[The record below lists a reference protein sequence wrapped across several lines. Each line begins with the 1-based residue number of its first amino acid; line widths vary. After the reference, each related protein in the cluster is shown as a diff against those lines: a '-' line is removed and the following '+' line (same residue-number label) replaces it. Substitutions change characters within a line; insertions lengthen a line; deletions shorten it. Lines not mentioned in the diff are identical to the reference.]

1 MGKIIAVTGAA
12 GYLGRV
18 LIAHLL
24 TQSWVERIIALDV
37 KPVLADG
44 RVISHSLDIREVSSL
59 RAILAEHGVTHF
71 VHAAFIINK
80 PADMGVEQM
89 RSINVDG
96 SQLAL
101 KTAFELGVEQITFIS
116 SVSVYGYRGGNP
128 VLVHENHRSWPN
140 MLYAQHKMQVETY
153 LRDLEPHYPD
163 TRTLTIRPAAIA
175 GPQGRTVS
183 PLLALVAQ
191 PVFVLSNGGHARTQ
205 AVHEDDLARL
215 ISRGLEI
222 NAAGIFNASPN
233 DHGTWAEIAAI
244 SRRRP
249 LSLPRPVL
257 NIAAHL
263 SPFIPDL
270 RGFTREIVDYF
281 SESLVV
287 DNSLAKQTLGW
298 TPQFGT
304 LDAFGQLFGVKQSPR
319 EQRIG
324 ATR

>member
-1 MGKIIAVTGAA
+1 MGKIIAITGAA

-18 LIAHLL
+18 LIPHLL
-24 TQSWVERIIALDV
+24 NQPWVERIIALDTQH
-37 KPVLADG
+37 VLADG
-44 RVISHSLDIREVSSL
+44 RVISHSLDVREVSSL

-80 PADMGVEQM
+80 PTDMSIDYM

-101 KTAFELGVEQITFIS
+101 KTAFELGMEQVIFMS

-128 VLVHENHRSWPN
+128 ALVHEQHRSWPN
-140 MLYAQHKMQVETY
+140 MLYAQHKMQVEAY

-163 TRTLTIRPAAIA
+163 TRTLVIRPTAIA

-183 PLLALVAQ
+183 PLLALIAQ
-191 PVFVLSNGGHARTQ
+191 PFFVLSNGGRARTQ

-215 ISRGLEI
+215 ISRGLEV
-222 NAAGIFNASPN
+222 NAAGLFNAAPD
-233 DHGTWAEIAAI
+233 DHVTWAEIAAL
-244 SRRRP
+244 SRRPP
-249 LSLPRPVL
+249 LSLPRPIL
-257 NIAAHL
+257 NIAARF

-270 RGFTREIVDYF
+270 NGFTREIVDYF

-287 DNSLAKQTLGW
+287 DNTLAKEKLGW
-298 TPQFGT
+298 TPRFGT
-304 LDAFGQLFGVKQSPR
+304 LDAFGQLFGVKQPSR

-324 ATR
+324 AAR